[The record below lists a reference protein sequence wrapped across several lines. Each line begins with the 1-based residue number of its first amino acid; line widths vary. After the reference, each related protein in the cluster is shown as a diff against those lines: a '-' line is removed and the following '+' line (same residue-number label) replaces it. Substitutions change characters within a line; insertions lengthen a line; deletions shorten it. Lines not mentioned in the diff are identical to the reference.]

1 MTKPNFSQM
10 TRQELR
16 KYVLTHRDDDE
27 AIETLIKMGNPN
39 SPVYP
44 FPQTDEDL
52 KVMEEILKK
61 KLGNNGG
68 TV

>member
-1 MTKPNFSQM
+1 
-10 TRQELR
+10 
-16 KYVLTHRDDDE
+16 
-27 AIETLIKMGNPN
+27 
-39 SPVYP
+39 VYP

-52 KVMEEILKK
+52 KAMEEILKK

>member
-1 MTKPNFSQM
+1 MTKPDFNQM
-10 TRQELR
+10 SRQELR
-16 KYVLTHRDDDE
+16 AYILAHRDDDE
-27 AIETLIKMGNPN
+27 AIETLIRMGNPN

-52 KVMEEILKK
+52 KAMEEILKR
-61 KLGNNGG
+61 KLGSSGS